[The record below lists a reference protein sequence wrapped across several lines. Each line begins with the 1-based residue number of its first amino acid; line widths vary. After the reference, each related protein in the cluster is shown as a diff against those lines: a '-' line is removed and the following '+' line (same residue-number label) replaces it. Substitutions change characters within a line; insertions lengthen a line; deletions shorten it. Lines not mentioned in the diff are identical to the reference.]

1 MSVFGAPAYD
11 HHELVVFRDDAASGL
26 RAIIAVHNTR
36 LGPALGGC
44 RMFPYASDADALDD
58 VLRLARGMTYKSALA
73 GLPLGGGKAV
83 IIGDPRTGKSR
94 ALLLAMADFVDSL
107 GGRYITAE
115 DSGTTVA
122 DMAVIGERTPHVS
135 GVQVGG
141 RFGGDP
147 SPFTAYGVYCGML
160 AAIRHRLGRDDVK
173 GLRVAVQGVGAVG
186 RHLAERLIAR
196 GATVFAADPNAD
208 NLKRAGMLGAT
219 VVGVEEIAALEVDVF
234 APCALG
240 AAIDAQSVE
249 NLRAP
254 VIAGAANNQL
264 ASPAEGERL
273 RRRGILYAP
282 DFVINAGGII
292 EIYHQR
298 LGSAPQQSE
307 RHIERI
313 ATVLR
318 DIFARADREQRSTEA
333 VAESMAEEI
342 FMPASTPIETRQV
355 L

>member
-1 MSVFGAPAYD
+1 MSVFSTPAYD
-11 HHELVVFRDDAASGL
+11 HHERVVFRDDPTSGL
-26 RAIIAVHNTR
+26 RAIIAVHNSN

-44 RMFPYASDADALDD
+44 RMFPYASDAAALDD
-58 VLRLARGMTYKSALA
+58 VLRLSRGMTYKSALA

-83 IIGDPRTGKSR
+83 IMGDPQAGKSR
-94 ALLLAMADFVDSL
+94 ALLLAMGDFVDSL

-115 DSGTTVA
+115 DSGTSVA
-122 DMAVIGERTPHVS
+122 DMVIMGERTAYVS
-135 GVQVGG
+135 GVQMGG

-160 AAIRHRLGRDDVK
+160 AAIEHRLGRREVK

-196 GATVFAADPNAD
+196 GAIVFAADLNAD
-208 NLKRAGMLGAT
+208 NLQRAQALGAK
-219 VVGVEEIAALEVDVF
+219 VVGVDEISGLEVEVF

-240 AAIDAQSVE
+240 ASIDVVSLE

-254 VIAGAANNQL
+254 VVAGAANNQL
-264 ASPAEGERL
+264 ASPAQGERL
-273 RRRGILYAP
+273 RQRGILYAP

-292 EIYHQR
+292 DIYHQR
-298 LGSAPQQSE
+298 AGNATHQSE
-307 RHIERI
+307 RHIEGI

-318 DIFARADREQRSTEA
+318 EVFVRADREQRSTES

-342 FMPASTPIETRQV
+342 FLPASSPIKTRRAV
-355 L
+355 